1 MLHVCLHE
9 ALTPGCVPLQRHP
22 SRLRGATV
30 LGKGPVVHTCFF
42 FLYIRRVGAQ
52 LQNLSLPSDLVGGAL
67 RDSES
72 TLVTVSLEQPHLA
85 RLLVLRSSV
94 RGLGSYFC
102 SYNRHNATWD
112 AVIKRTN
119 EKSQPDASAPYWL
132 PALNARTQI
141 PSQHLGQDED
151 LAHLVCNK
159 TAPAE
164 LRKIKAQIRDQAADQ
179 ESQNQVE
186 DFIPLKEPAA
196 AGFQMSLLP
205 SGPVASF
212 LGVMEERQGRVPRPQ
227 PLWIFPPTVDSL
239 YRLSPTKAQAELAAL
254 SRPNPWNHRTYL
266 NSAQRKR
273 GLVGGTGS
281 LPSLAWC
288 RLSCVPSLVPS
299 CPHIPHFQFNEVSI
313 SHFLRS

>member
-1 MLHVCLHE
+1 MSACHE

-22 SRLRGATV
+22 PRLRGATV

-42 FLYIRRVGAQ
+42 FFLYQ
-52 LQNLSLPSDLVGGAL
+52 KGGGPA
-67 RDSES
+67 SES
-72 TLVTVSLEQPHLA
+72 FSPLRSCWWGPEGLGVYLGHCQSLEQPHLA

-141 PSQHLGQDED
+141 PSQHLGQDEG

-164 LRKIKAQIRDQAADQ
+164 LRKIKAQIRDQAADH

-186 DFIPLKEPAA
+186 DFY
-196 AGFQMSLLP
+196 
-205 SGPVASF
+205 
-212 LGVMEERQGRVPRPQ
+212 
-227 PLWIFPPTVDSL
+227 PP
-239 YRLSPTKAQAELAAL
+239 
-254 SRPNPWNHRTYL
+254 
-266 NSAQRKR
+266 
-273 GLVGGTGS
+273 
-281 LPSLAWC
+281 
-288 RLSCVPSLVPS
+288 
-299 CPHIPHFQFNEVSI
+299 
-313 SHFLRS
+313 

>member
-1 MLHVCLHE
+1 MY
-9 ALTPGCVPLQRHP
+9 Q
-22 SRLRGATV
+22 
-30 LGKGPVVHTCFF
+30 KG
-42 FLYIRRVGAQ
+42 
-52 LQNLSLPSDLVGGAL
+52 GGPA
-67 RDSES
+67 SES
-72 TLVTVSLEQPHLA
+72 FSPLRSCWWGPEGLGVYLGHCQSLEQPHLE

-112 AVIKRTN
+112 AVIRRTN

-132 PALNARTQI
+132 PVLNARTQI
-141 PSQHLGQDED
+141 PSQHLGQDEG

-164 LRKIKAQIRDQAADQ
+164 LRKIKAQIRDQAADH

-212 LGVMEERQGRVPRPQ
+212 LGVGEERQGRVPRPQ

-239 YRLSPTKAQAELAAL
+239 YHLSPTKAQAELAAL
-254 SRPNPWNHRTYL
+254 SRPNPWNHSTYL

-281 LPSLAWC
+281 LPLPSLAW
-288 RLSCVPSLVPS
+288 RTVSVELRPPSRPLLSS
-299 CPHIPHFQFNEVSI
+299 
-313 SHFLRS
+313 RSSFPV